1 MATVQANSWGRRR
14 RSHRSK
20 VLNPNASATM
30 AEAVAKAVFKVTVKN
45 STGGPVKFVKE
56 VATQ

>member
-1 MATVQANSWGRRR
+1 
-14 RSHRSK
+14 
-20 VLNPNASATM
+20 VLNPKATATM
-30 AEAVAKAVFKVTVKN
+30 AEAIARAVFKVTGKN